1 MEVAGLRRFQTIQ
14 LIIKQILIGF
24 SLSILAA
31 CAGSSGDEGRSASRG
46 SDCIYE
52 PSIRGYSVL
61 DESNLI
67 VSTSGRRKYH
77 VTLQRRAFGLR
88 SSWGIAFRSRTNNI
102 CSAFGEVIFDGHFD
116 NEAIRIA
123 NIRQLSPEEE
133 DDLLIRY
140 GKKKPEIEHTPVPQ
154 DVKGAEVEEL
164 DPAADDD

>member
-1 MEVAGLRRFQTIQ
+1 MSRRFERTKV
-14 LIIKQILIGF
+14 IIKHILTGF
-24 SLSILAA
+24 CLSVLVA
-31 CAGSSGDEGRSASRG
+31 CAGTNSDDDRSGSRG

-88 SSWGIAFRSRTNNI
+88 SSWGIAFRSQTSSI
-102 CSAFGEVIFDGHFD
+102 CSAFSEVLFEGQFDG
-116 NEAIRIA
+116 EAIRIA
-123 NIRQLSPEEE
+123 NIRRLNPEEE

-140 GKKKPEIEHTPVPQ
+140 GKKKPVIKHTPVPM
-154 DVKGAEVEEL
+154 DVTGAEVEEL
-164 DPAADDD
+164 DPDADDE

>member
-1 MEVAGLRRFQTIQ
+1 MDVAILTKSEKTKVT
-14 LIIKQILIGF
+14 IKQILIAF
-24 SLSILAA
+24 SLSILVA
-31 CAGSSGDEGRSASRG
+31 CAGTNRDDDRSTSRG

-123 NIRQLSPEEE
+123 TIRRLSPEQEE
-133 DDLLIRY
+133 DLLIRY

-164 DPAADDD
+164 DPAADDE

>member
-1 MEVAGLRRFQTIQ
+1 MFGRFETIKVAIKRMVIAICLSGLV
-14 LIIKQILIGF
+14 
-24 SLSILAA
+24 A
-31 CAGSSGDEGRSASRG
+31 CAGTNNDDDRSGSRG

-88 SSWGIAFRSRTNNI
+88 SSWGIAFRSRTSTV
-102 CSAFGEVIFDGHFD
+102 CSAFGEVLFDGHFD
-116 NEAIRIA
+116 DEAIRIA
-123 NIRQLSPEEE
+123 NIRRLNPEEE
-133 DDLLIRY
+133 DELLIRY
-140 GKKKPEIEHTPVPQ
+140 GKKKPAIEHTPAPQ

-164 DPAADDD
+164 DPDADDE